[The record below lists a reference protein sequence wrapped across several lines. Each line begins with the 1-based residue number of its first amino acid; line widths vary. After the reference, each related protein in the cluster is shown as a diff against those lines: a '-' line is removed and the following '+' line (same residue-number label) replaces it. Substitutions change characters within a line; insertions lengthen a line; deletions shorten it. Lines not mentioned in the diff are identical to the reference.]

1 MTETM
6 KAALVGAYSDVNQI
20 TVQDVPRPSPGDKDV
35 LIKVYAST
43 VQTGDWRIQS
53 QNVPGG
59 MSFILKLVFGFDKP
73 KRPIF
78 GTEVSG
84 EIAAVG
90 AKVSEFKV
98 GDAVVANTGM
108 NLGGHAEYLVLPES
122 GSIVTKPS
130 NLSFPEAAS
139 MPFGFT
145 TAWYFL
151 THAAKLQAGESVL
164 VMGASGATG
173 AAAVQVAALKGAKV
187 TAVCSAENF
196 PLVRKLGATTTY
208 DYRSEDVLASDRR
221 FDVIC
226 DSADVLTPK
235 AKASLTGK
243 GRLLL
248 LSASLGD
255 QLALPFTNMLSSAKV
270 IAGVADD
277 CKEVLAEVM
286 AHVATGE
293 LVPVIDSVYPLS
305 ETAKAFSH
313 VASRHKKGSVVIQV
327 AHAPG
332 SDLAASR

>member
-1 MTETM
+1 MTEMM
-6 KAALVGAYSDVNQI
+6 KAALVGAYKDFNEI
-20 TVQDVPRPSPGDKDV
+20 TVQDVPRPSAGDKDV
-35 LIKVYAST
+35 LIKVYATT

-53 QNVPGG
+53 QSVPDG
-59 MSFILKLVFGFDKP
+59 MSFILKLIFGFGKP
-73 KRPIF
+73 KQPIF
-78 GTEVSG
+78 GTEIAG

-108 NLGGHAEYLVLPES
+108 SLGGHAEYIVLPES
-122 GSIVTKPS
+122 GSIVPKPN
-130 NLSFPEAAS
+130 NLTFPEAAS

-145 TAWYFL
+145 TAWHFL
-151 THAAKLQAGESVL
+151 TRAAKLQEGESVL

-196 PLVRKLGATTTY
+196 PMVRKLGATTTY

-226 DSADVLTPK
+226 DSADVLSPK
-235 AKASLTGK
+235 AKASLTDK

-248 LSASLGD
+248 LSASLSD

-277 CKEVLAEVM
+277 CKEVLQEVM
-286 AHVATGE
+286 DLAATGQ
-293 LVPVIDSVYPLS
+293 LVPVIDSVYPLAD
-305 ETAKAFSH
+305 TAKAFSH
-313 VASRHKKGSVVIQV
+313 VAGRHKKGSVVIQV

-332 SDLAASR
+332 TDLASSH